1 MLLAVNSGRSQPV
14 RSVLSRRR
22 SMRRLRLAS
31 LPCKVAFTRNP
42 SGLRVLQM
50 LATISNPGKAER
62 FRVFYEIPPPTTGG
76 FAWLRPRELTG
87 AGSYQHRGV
96 RRGPQGTER
105 TQRLAD
111 TAHQEHASHGRGA
124 ERVEGTE
131 EFA

>member
-76 FAWLRPRELTG
+76 FAWLRARERRVAVQRTEVGHG
-87 AGSYQHRGV
+87 AVAEQGSV
-96 RRGPQGTER
+96 
-105 TQRLAD
+105 
-111 TAHQEHASHGRGA
+111 
-124 ERVEGTE
+124 
-131 EFA
+131 